1 MLVCWERQ
9 KLTLQ
14 RESRRRECCYEKTT
28 ADASTSGAS
37 APKFWAQIE
46 AKVLFGEQTRRRPPC
61 SRMGTPQNSMKEF
74 PTNVDQTEEKVRT

>member
-1 MLVCWERQ
+1 MNIFFQGCIVLACFFLYSPAANQ
-9 KLTLQ
+9 PN
-14 RESRRRECCYEKTT
+14 S
-28 ADASTSGAS
+28 DPSN
-37 APKFWAQIE
+37 FWAQIE

>member
-1 MLVCWERQ
+1 MCWLGFFVAEAETR
-9 KLTLQ
+9 LDPLC
-14 RESRRRECCYEKTT
+14 ST
-28 ADASTSGAS
+28 AADPSN
-37 APKFWAQIE
+37 FWAQIE